1 MISEIIGK
9 INKNNFSKLD
19 FDNLSKNENVNIE
32 KITLNNQNDDK
43 VLNNQ
48 IVTQI
53 YSYPEKRVILV
64 NALDFSEIY
73 LVYTDKIQNVKI
85 KYDSE
90 EYKKYS
96 NLSQTKIVKDLY
108 NSYDSYLKK
117 KYEIV
122 INYKSLDTIK
132 NYFN

>member
-1 MISEIIGK
+1 M
-9 INKNNFSKLD
+9 
-19 FDNLSKNENVNIE
+19 
-32 KITLNNQNDDK
+32 
-43 VLNNQ
+43 
-48 IVTQI
+48 
-53 YSYPEKRVILV
+53 
-64 NALDFSEIY
+64 
-73 LVYTDKIQNVKI
+73 KI